1 MSDLNSEAG
10 IVSNFDNEL
19 QQLGLTVRHQQDL
32 PPNFSFKGKKKSRPD
47 LNCDITD
54 HNQIVPN
61 ALLLVEVKLNPADH
75 KKCIKQLEG
84 YMKNLLYLEEDTDVI
99 GIALSGSG
107 PTRKLNTFVKL
118 QGSKDIEDLGY
129 NNPLPIQSYYTNALN
144 KVQTQNAI
152 NADQASITKF
162 AKGLGDEIRSK
173 LGVDVGNFSLLIS
186 AIMLCLDDSSFKLT
200 YGSQSNIKIL
210 LSNMQ
215 STINNMLSVK
225 KIPAGK
231 SQIVMQ
237 EYAHIWNSTSLQSK
251 NVASLINIIS
261 KVYSKLY
268 LALNG
273 KNDILG
279 MFYSQFLKYGASNQ
293 KNLGIVLTPEHCSEF
308 MVDLAELTVDSKVV
322 DTCCG
327 TGSFLITAMGRM
339 LDMAD
344 NNEAKRKHIKSQ
356 QIMGIELHNKIFTL
370 ACANMI
376 LRGDGQSNL
385 ENDDCLERADGSYH
399 KVREHFKQVLKPNRL
414 IINPPYALDD
424 HDEWEFMLQGL
435 DLLEEG
441 GRMVAIVPMS
451 KCIASKRA
459 ILDYKEQLL
468 TNHTLEAVFSMP
480 DQLFVDVSAVTVVLV
495 VKAHIPHP
503 KAKRTFFGY
512 MKDDGFYTNKSQRVE
527 REEGL
532 WDSIKQD
539 MLNAYNARVDI
550 PELSINK
557 AVTFEDEWCA
567 EAYLEC
573 DYSDITSIEDVAK
586 DKVVYELIGA

>member
-1 MSDLNSEAG
+1 MSNLNSEAA

-19 QQLGLTVRHQQDL
+19 KHSGMIVRHQQDL
-32 PPNFSFKGKKKSRPD
+32 PSNFSFKGKANSRPD

-61 ALLLVEVKLNPADH
+61 ALLLSEVKLNPADH
-75 KKCIKQLEG
+75 QKCIKQLKG
-84 YMKNLLYLEEDTDVI
+84 YMNNLLYLDEDTNVI

-107 PTRKLNTFVKL
+107 PTRKLDTFIKL
-118 QGSKDIEDLGY
+118 QGSKEIEDL
-129 NNPLPIQSYYTNALN
+129 NLHVIVPAQHYYTNVLN
-144 KVQTQNAI
+144 NAQTQSAI
-152 NADQASITKF
+152 EADQVSITKF
-162 AKGLGDEIRSK
+162 AKALGDEIRSK
-173 LGVDVGNFSLLIS
+173 LGVDVANFSLLIS
-186 AIMLCLDDSSFKLT
+186 AILLCLDDSSFKLT
-200 YGSQSNIKIL
+200 YGKQSNMKVL
-210 LSNMQ
+210 LNSMQ
-215 STINNMLSVK
+215 STIENMLIVK
-225 KIPAGK
+225 SIPKNKAK
-231 SQIVMQ
+231 VLEQ

-251 NVASLINIIS
+251 KVETLISIIS
-261 KVYSKLY
+261 KVYARLY

-308 MVDLAELTVDSKVV
+308 MVDLAELTVDSKVI

-339 LDMAD
+339 LDMAN
-344 NNEAKRKHIKSQ
+344 NNEAKRRHIKSQ

-385 ENDDCLERADGSYH
+385 ENDDCLERADGSVH
-399 KVREHFKQVLKPNRL
+399 MTRERFKNVLKPNRL

-424 HDEWEFMLQGL
+424 HDEWEFLLQGL

-441 GRMVAIVPMS
+441 GSMVAIVPMS

-459 ILDYKEQLL
+459 ILDYKKRLL
-468 TNHTLEAVFSMP
+468 TNHTLEAVISMP

-512 MKDDGFYTNKSQRVE
+512 LKDDGFYTNKSQRVE
-527 REEGL
+527 REDGL
-532 WDSIKQD
+532 WQSIKEK
-539 MLNAYNARVDI
+539 MLDAYNGRVDI
-550 PELSINK
+550 PELSVNK

-573 DYSDITSIEDVAK
+573 NYDDLITLEEEAK
-586 DKVVYELIGA
+586 EKEIYKLIGV